1 MLCGWTVLARPKS
14 NGREKSFRKE
24 KMLLSSMFDLGA
36 HTDEMNKNERK

>member
-1 MLCGWTVLARPKS
+1 MEEKNRL
-14 NGREKSFRKE
+14 GRK

>member
-1 MLCGWTVLARPKS
+1 VDSFSKTKVH
-14 NGREKSFRKE
+14 GREKSFRKE